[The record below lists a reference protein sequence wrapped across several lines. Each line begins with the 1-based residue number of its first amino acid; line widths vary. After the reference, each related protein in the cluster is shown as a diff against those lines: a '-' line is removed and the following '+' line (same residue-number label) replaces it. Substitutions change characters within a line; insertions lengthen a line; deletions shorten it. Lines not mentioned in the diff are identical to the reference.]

1 MVRVSSHIRSVNV
14 VQIGIH
20 ETFTML
26 ELRSISIVTGAFRIG
41 PVSFVVGSSTHALLL
56 GPTGSGKTTLLEII
70 AGLRRPTSG
79 RVVAFGVD
87 ITDFPPGDRG
97 IGYVPQDAVV
107 FPAMTVRQNLAFG
120 LAIRRT
126 PKKTQAE
133 RVAELA
139 ARLQLTS
146 ILDRQAIGLS
156 GGEAQRIALGRALAF
171 RPKILLLDEPMSAID
186 DDTKEAVLN
195 LLESEATTVLHVS
208 HDGPEVERLADAIY
222 KLQPNPSPADIVR
235 IR

>member
-1 MVRVSSHIRSVNV
+1 MAALA
-14 VQIGIH
+14 
-20 ETFTML
+20 L
-26 ELRSISIVTGAFRIG
+26 ELCDVIVKQGAFSLG
-41 PVSFVVGSSTHALLL
+41 PLSLEFPTDCHALLL

-156 GGEAQRIALGRALAF
+156 GGEAQRTALGRALAF

-222 KLQPNPSPADIVR
+222 KLRPNPSPADIVR